1 MCFIGAKKR
10 PQRGSHHWPP
20 GWRSDILDTRLKW
33 LWFPFSY
40 SHFHQQTWLPNANN
54 LDYSKMNLKVT
65 QVYCFKSIYN
75 IFHNRLRLGGM
86 LSNDHPA
93 VGFGSAQI
101 ELRDDGIGGWA
112 GISQSL
118 LKAYLT
124 IWFLAAD
131 LVAQEGK
138 RKKLLE
144 KWNRNDLGGEN
155 GQAKILH

>member
-1 MCFIGAKKR
+1 M
-10 PQRGSHHWPP
+10 
-20 GWRSDILDTRLKW
+20 
-33 LWFPFSY
+33 
-40 SHFHQQTWLPNANN
+40 
-54 LDYSKMNLKVT
+54 
-65 QVYCFKSIYN
+65 
-75 IFHNRLRLGGM
+75 LGEM
-86 LSNDHPA
+86 LSNDRPA

-112 GISQSL
+112 SISQSL
-118 LKAYLT
+118 PIAYLT